1 MRHRIWLVVGAAL
14 AVIGLVVAGVAI
26 LHGDFSPRG
35 YIADNFRRS
44 PEHDIGDDAL
54 AYTTTLAP
62 SQTARKI
69 IDAWEPAQQYADGSG
84 VYLRYDEDMVVIRP
98 FALGSL
104 ILVER
109 LATAYP
115 RYSDTVGG
123 FWGWGRGVS
132 VRGGG
137 PGAGK

>member
-1 MRHRIWLVVGAAL
+1 MRYRIWLVVGAVL
-14 AVIGLVVAGVAI
+14 AVVGLVVAGVAI
-26 LHGDFSPRG
+26 LHGNFSPRG

-44 PEHDIGDDAL
+44 PQNDIGADAL
-54 AYTTTLAP
+54 AYTTPLAP
-62 SQTARKI
+62 SQVADMIT
-69 IDAWEPAQQYADGSG
+69 DAWEPAGQYTDGSG

-98 FALGSL
+98 FGLGSL

-109 LATAYP
+109 LVTAYP
-115 RYSDTVGG
+115 RYADTIGG
-123 FWGWGRGVS
+123 FWGRGVS